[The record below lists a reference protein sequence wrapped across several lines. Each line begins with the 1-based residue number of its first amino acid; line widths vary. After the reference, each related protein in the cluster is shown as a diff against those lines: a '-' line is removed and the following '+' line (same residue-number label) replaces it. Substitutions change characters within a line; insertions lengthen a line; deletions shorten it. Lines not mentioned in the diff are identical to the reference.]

1 MNEINSKSFKINID
15 KPTIADLEV
24 YFQKHS
30 ASLDALRQSMQKATE
45 KIIDLK
51 GNKTATSLKELL
63 DKDIQNVSDSVSN
76 LEDNMNTS
84 FRDGVITEAE
94 CISIKNSLSRL
105 DTEKADIDKN
115 YENLY
120 NNVNLNG
127 VAKTNLNSTYT
138 AYVSI
143 HTELVNYVNGVM
155 VDNTATT
162 EEVAEV
168 KNKLNRYNVALSN
181 YKVAQNVAV
190 NSIAEVVS
198 NNNLAEYK
206 TLVNKDIN
214 DINKKINDMTTDI
227 GSVVVDGVIDEAE
240 AMILA
245 NNIIEL
251 NKEKADI
258 DARYNNVYNNPNLKG
273 TVKSN
278 LKTRYDNFC
287 LSHNSLIETINNV
300 IEDNVATESEKV
312 DLQTALDDYSSNL
325 SLLSVSFDE
334 AFKSISE
341 AIANSVSEELRKELQ
356 GNINDVAESVQNL
369 NTYIDGAFKDSVLTD
384 SEKESI
390 RTYLKTLATEK
401 ADIDNQYN
409 TLYNNSDLL
418 GTAKSNLKT
427 SYDNYVAKYNI
438 LISTI
443 NTILTY
449 TEITSANKT
458 KLDNDFREHDR
469 ALATYSQRVNEAIN
483 AIAEKK
489 KEDAKSYTDTQFNV
503 LEDRIELRVTS
514 KEMKEYVGT
523 VSSGLQSQID
533 GKIETYYQTTDPS
546 VDWTTSE
553 LKTQHKGDI
562 WYDSLNNI
570 TYRWGGITWVKITD
584 ADAETAKALAISK
597 AKIFTSQPNTPYYKG
612 DLWVQGSSG
621 DIMECIY
628 TRTSGNYSSSDW
640 AKASKYTDDTA
651 AKNVANNLANN
662 YYTIEQ
668 TNSAINVAKESIELG
683 VSKEVE
689 NIYESI
695 DNIDGR
701 NLIRNSAFV
710 NGTICWNLGANV
722 TLDTSRTFN
731 EHPSVKN
738 SQSGLTNDK
747 WVGCTNSHLP
757 IANPLTANQT
767 YTLSC
772 YYYIENTSTFDSDL
786 GFEVKGVKVGAT
798 TQSSICSIVVSRAK
812 LVSNKWTRVSG
823 TFTLTEKYSSTFVYA
838 WVRKNGTVWFTDFK
852 LEKGSKYTDWSA
864 APEDSQDYTESKIK
878 IASDNITNKVSGIY
892 ATKDSLGN
900 VENRVSTAEQ
910 EITPEAIVNKVNT
923 VINNN
928 GAISTTYTTLDKN
941 GFTVYNGAIYV
952 KNSKGENVLW
962 GDTNGNLQA
971 KGKITTINNNG
982 YLNLE
987 GNKLQGYVTGKSYPM
1002 YSSGMWYPDN
1012 GNTLSGFV
1020 SVSNGNSLLG
1030 DNEGCLY
1037 MSGWSETRDTNKK
1050 AVLQYSRNEGAYT
1063 SLLEFSKTG
1072 SVSMISRSKDEDGG
1086 AGIFY
1091 GIWNSPDGYIY
1102 PYRGNEYIGS
1112 QGKPWAKMYVKEMLY
1127 TSAGYFSAP
1136 KASSLL
1142 STVSD
1147 DDVKPLSVDSVPTT
1161 KDFVDFVESLE
1172 FGIYK
1177 EEDNGEEIKPFSE
1190 EECNLNFM
1198 PIINK
1203 EIESFSLED
1212 NPAKSLVVQ
1221 TVTDKEGKESQQVI
1235 NLMGY
1240 CTTLAI
1246 TIQELIKENKELKNE
1261 IIEIKNRLNNIEK

>member
-1 MNEINSKSFKINID
+1 MNEINSKSFNINID

-30 ASLDALRQSMQKATE
+30 ASLEALRQSMQKATE

-51 GNKTATSLKELL
+51 ANETATSLKELL
-63 DKDIQNVSDSVSN
+63 DKDIQNVNDSVSN
-76 LEDNMNTS
+76 LENNMNTS

-120 NNVNLNG
+120 NNINLSG
-127 VAKTNLNSTYT
+127 EAKTDLNSTYT

-143 HTELVNYVNGVM
+143 HTELVNYVNEVM

-190 NSIAEVVS
+190 NSIAEAVS
-198 NNNLAEYK
+198 NSNLAEYK
-206 TLVNKDIN
+206 TLVSKDIS

-273 TVKSN
+273 TAKSN

-287 LSHNSLIETINNV
+287 LSHNSLIETINTV
-300 IEDNVATESEKV
+300 LEDNVATESEKV

-384 SEKESI
+384 TEKESI

-427 SYDNYVAKYNI
+427 SYDTYVIRYNS

-449 TEITSANKT
+449 TEITSYNKT
-458 KLDNDFREHDR
+458 VLDNAFTDHDS

-489 KEDAKSYTDTQFNV
+489 KEDAKSYTDVQFNV
-503 LEDRIELRVTS
+503 LEDRIELRVTGE
-514 KEMKEYVGT
+514 EMKEYVGT
-523 VSSGLQSQID
+523 VGSGLQSQID

-546 VDWTTSE
+546 VNWTTSE
-553 LKTQHKGDI
+553 LKTQHKGDM

-570 TYRWGGITWVKITD
+570 TYRWGGISWVKITD
-584 ADAETAKALAISK
+584 ADAETAKALATSK
-597 AKIFTSQPNTPYYKG
+597 AKIFTSTPTTPYKVG
-612 DLWVQGSSG
+612 DLWVQGYSG
-621 DIMECIY
+621 DIMKCTY
-628 TRTSGNYSSSDW
+628 NRSSGNYVSSDW
-640 AKASKYTDDTA
+640 AKASKYTDDS
-651 AKNVANNLANN
+651 VANLLKDNLENN
-662 YYTIEQ
+662 YYTKTETDTSITVMKNGILSEVSGKYTTKDSLGNTLSEYATKSSVKQ
-668 TNSAINVAKESIELG
+668 TSDNILSTVSGTYATKDTLGNYSTTAQMNSAIKQSV
-683 VSKEVE
+683 
-689 NIYESI
+689 
-695 DNIDGR
+695 DNI
-701 NLIRNSAFV
+701 
-710 NGTICWNLGANV
+710 
-722 TLDTSRTFN
+722 
-731 EHPSVKN
+731 
-738 SQSGLTNDK
+738 
-747 WVGCTNSHLP
+747 
-757 IANPLTANQT
+757 
-767 YTLSC
+767 
-772 YYYIENTSTFDSDL
+772 TST
-786 GFEVKGVKVGAT
+786 
-798 TQSSICSIVVSRAK
+798 
-812 LVSNKWTRVSG
+812 VSG
-823 TFTLTEKYSSTFVYA
+823 T
-838 WVRKNGTVWFTDFK
+838 
-852 LEKGSKYTDWSA
+852 
-864 APEDSQDYTESKIK
+864 
-878 IASDNITNKVSGIY
+878 Y
-892 ATKDSLGN
+892 ATKDSLSN
-900 VENRVSTAEQ
+900 YPTTTEMNSAIKQSANNITSTVSNTYTPKDSFNNLEKRVDTAEQ
-910 EITPEAIVNKVNT
+910 EITPTSIINKVNSS
-923 VINNN
+923 IAN
-928 GAISTTYTTLDKN
+928 GKSIKTTSTTLDKN

-952 KNSKGENVLW
+952 KNANGENVLW
-962 GDTNGNLQA
+962 GDTSGNIQA
-971 KGKITTINNNG
+971 KGKITTINSNG

-1002 YSSGMWYPDN
+1002 YSSGMWYPNN

-1136 KASSLL
+1136 SPNSLL

-1147 DDVKPLSVDSVPTT
+1147 DDIKPLSVNSVPTT

-1177 EEDNGEEIKPFSE
+1177 EEDNNEEIKPFSE

-1203 EIESFSLED
+1203 EIESFSLEE

-1221 TVTDKEGKESQQVI
+1221 TVTDKEGKESQQAI
-1235 NLMGY
+1235 NLMSY